1 MRRGDTNMNASNFA
15 TAALYFRFGMEAGIL
30 TDAQARDWALKIVDA
45 LDTPP
50 VEIVEV
56 LASRGHSH
64 LRQCLKEV
72 AGDGNLQL
80 AGRWLLWDLSRE
92 LAASTVL
99 EAQST
104 VARRA
109 FQVAQSTA
117 LDEDLQFTF
126 NRLEDTI
133 NLFEMS
139 YDGIPDQGR
148 RELSDVLE
156 QFAVRPGLFPN
167 TGGRTP

>member
-1 MRRGDTNMNASNFA
+1 MNESNFA

-45 LDTPP
+45 FDTPP

-56 LASRGHSH
+56 LTSRSTSH
-64 LRQCLKEV
+64 LHQCLKEIP
-72 AGDGNLQL
+72 GEGNLEL
-80 AGRWLLWDLSRE
+80 AGRWLLWDLSCE
-92 LAASTVL
+92 LAGSTVP
-99 EAQST
+99 EAQGT
-104 VARRA
+104 AARRA

-133 NLFEMS
+133 NLFEMGYGGS
-139 YDGIPDQGR
+139 PDEGW
-148 RELSDVLE
+148 RELSDVL
-156 QFAVRPGLFPN
+156 QHFAVRPELFPN
-167 TGGRTP
+167 TSGMSA